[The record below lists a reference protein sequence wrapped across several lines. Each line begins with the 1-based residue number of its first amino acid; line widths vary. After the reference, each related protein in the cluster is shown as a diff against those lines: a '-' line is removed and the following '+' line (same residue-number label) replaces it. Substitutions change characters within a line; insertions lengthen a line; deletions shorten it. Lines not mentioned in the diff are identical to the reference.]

1 MFHIL
6 VARFILEANENI
18 PKKCNLNDVS
28 CTSGRAALRIC
39 SWGTCLT
46 VLT

>member
-18 PKKCNLNDVS
+18 PKKCDLNDVS
-28 CTSGRAALRIC
+28 LHFGQDCHCASAAGGR
-39 SWGTCLT
+39 
-46 VLT
+46 V

>member
-18 PKKCNLNDVS
+18 PKKCNLNAVS
-28 CTSGRAALRIC
+28 YTH
-39 SWGTCLT
+39 LT
-46 VLT
+46 QPTIA

>member
-18 PKKCNLNDVS
+18 PKKCDLKDVS
-28 CTSGRAALRIC
+28 LHFGQDTC
-39 SWGTCLT
+39 SWAMCSTARM
-46 VLT
+46 